1 MSQKPETLLWNRI
14 KSKIPPHWN
23 ITRIENR
30 YGGGV
35 PDVHICAESIPFWVE
50 LKTTKTNAINI
61 SSHQIAWNYA
71 YCKSGGVSFYLLHP
85 LSSPHLYLFDGVHGR
100 ELVKSGL
107 RGVDTGSGSGVK
119 PLWSGDS
126 ESGVVVGMLEIARSR
141 VGGQVGSGAKS
152 GARSGRGSWSEEV
165 GSGSGSGVKES
176 WPGPGV

>member
-1 MSQKPETLLWNRI
+1 M
-14 KSKIPPHWN
+14 
-23 ITRIENR
+23 
-30 YGGGV
+30 
-35 PDVHICAESIPFWVE
+35 E

-85 LSSPHLYLFDGVHGR
+85 LLSPHLYLFDGVHGR
-100 ELVKSGL
+100 ELAKSGL

-126 ESGVVVGMLEIARSR
+126 ESGLVVGMLEVARGR
-141 VGGQVGSGAKS
+141 VGDQVGSGRESRS
-152 GARSGRGSWSEEV
+152 GAQSGRV
-165 GSGSGSGVKES
+165 P